1 MSKALS
7 VSAFCF
13 CGLLVACGPA
23 MRDGDDGMGGNGS
36 GNGSG
41 GGSDVT
47 GTPRQCDKMDIVF
60 VVDNSGSM
68 QEEQSNLASNF
79 PMFASLLKS
88 YTVNNGQPLD
98 FRVAITTTGRT
109 IDYNIDLGGGF
120 GTFPEHEDGQNGA
133 FQNNCNSP
141 KRWLDPTDPSL
152 GTTLGCRANVGT
164 SGPSVEMPMLMSKWS
179 LSDRVADGT
188 NAGFLRD
195 DALLAIV
202 ILTDEDDQSTTQ
214 NNFTMD
220 ANGNSPTDWNPA
232 DEVNYLDQL
241 KGDRSR
247 WAAGV
252 IAGDGDCSSS
262 FGSAANGARLKEFVT
277 TANGQ
282 NSTQAV
288 FSSIC
293 EGNLT
298 TGLKAAL
305 DTFQAACGQ
314 IIL

>member
-1 MSKALS
+1 MMSKTAAL
-7 VSAFCF
+7 VFA
-13 CGLLVACGPA
+13 GLSMVAACGPA
-23 MRDGDDGMGGNGS
+23 MRDDGTGDDDGNGS
-36 GNGSG
+36 GSGSG
-41 GGSDVT
+41 SGSDM

-68 QEEQSNLASNF
+68 AEEQSNLASNF
-79 PMFASLLKS
+79 PMFASLLQS
-88 YTVNNGQPLD
+88 YQVNGMPLD
-98 FRVAITTTGRT
+98 YRVAITTTGRT
-109 IDYNIDLGGGF
+109 IDYNVDLGGGF
-120 GTFPEHEDGQNGA
+120 GTLPEHEDGENGA

-141 KRWLDPTDPSL
+141 KRWLEPSDPNMAQ
-152 GTTLGCRANVGT
+152 TLACRANVGT
-164 SGPSVEMPMLMSKWS
+164 SGPGIEMPLLMSKWS
-179 LSDRVADGT
+179 LNERVQDNT

-202 ILTDEDDQSTTQ
+202 MLTDEDDSSTTQ
-214 NNFTMD
+214 NGFTMD
-220 ANGNSPTDWNPA
+220 ITGTTPIDFNPS
-232 DEVNYLDQL
+232 DEVMFLDTL
-241 KGDRSR
+241 KGNRTR

-262 FGSAANGARLKEFVT
+262 FGEAANGARLKDFVMQ
-277 TANGQ
+277 ANGQ
-282 NSTQAV
+282 GSTQAV

-298 TGLKAAL
+298 NGLKNAL